1 VKDLDW
7 GQWLL
12 SQTPAEEFDE
22 TKFTTA
28 CSNSLIALFVH
39 IKKQHWS
46 KDLKLRYFDS
56 FAAQDLTND
65 PSSMANVGPY
75 FAHQSCA

>member
-1 VKDLDW
+1 M

-22 TKFTTA
+22 TKFRTA
-28 CSNSLIALFVH
+28 YSNSLVAVFVH

-65 PSSMANVGPY
+65 PSSMANVALH
-75 FAHQSCA
+75 FTHRSCA